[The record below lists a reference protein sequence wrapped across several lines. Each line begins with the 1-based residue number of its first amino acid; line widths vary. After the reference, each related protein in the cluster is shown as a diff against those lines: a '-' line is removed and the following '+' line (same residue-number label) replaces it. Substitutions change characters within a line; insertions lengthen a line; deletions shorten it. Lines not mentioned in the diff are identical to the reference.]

1 MALDAEAWAKQVRT
15 TPLVAWKGAGCR
27 GILLDVDSARSLAP
41 LSPTRTPRFQFKK
54 EQQQEQLK
62 SEQKDHLRQL
72 VMHQTRS
79 YKRMQDKK
87 AQLTKA
93 TRELDRLP
101 AWPPNSPDLNLIE
114 VVWSWLVGDIASGS
128 WLTTPEELISA
139 AKRAW
144 ANVSVDSFRELCRS
158 YRQRLL
164 AIHSVN
170 GDRHPNFA

>member
-1 MALDAEAWAKQVRT
+1 MRQYGPSTQNRFDLVVSSLFLSFIHYILFPVRSQGVKIVGYEAT
-15 TPLVAWKGAGCR
+15 
-27 GILLDVDSARSLAP
+27 
-41 LSPTRTPRFQFKK
+41 
-54 EQQQEQLK
+54 

-72 VMHQTRS
+72 VRHQTRS

-114 VVWSWLVGDIASGS
+114 VVWSWLVGDIASEG
-128 WLTTPEELISA
+128 WPTTPEELISA